1 MEEAGHNGY
10 GAVGEGGACPTVTW
24 GQVGR
29 PHGGP
34 AGSPLWPGISSTV
47 KYFENVV
54 HGQSLLEKMFKFI
67 FQKISKL
74 RKMFL
79 VFLFKEKVLEKF

>member
-1 MEEAGHNGY
+1 M
-10 GAVGEGGACPTVTW
+10 
-24 GQVGR
+24 
-29 PHGGP
+29 
-34 AGSPLWPGISSTV
+34 V